1 MNEVLLSVRALP
13 GYRLELAFENGST
26 AVVNMAKRVQ
36 TIRFSRIASPEVF
49 STARAEGEKPYRD
62 CFIFQPTYWPAMVE
76 EVNNGE
82 YDTLRT
88 YLEDIGRA

>member
-1 MNEVLLSVRALP
+1 MNEVLRSVRALP

-49 STARAEGEKPYRD
+49 STARAEGEKVVWSD
-62 CFIFQPTYWPAMVE
+62 A
-76 EVNNGE
+76 GE
-82 YDTLRT
+82 GFSVWCSEL
-88 YLEDIGRA
+88 LETMLMD